1 MANIIDKIYDNTK
14 DGVPN
19 YSIDLIDGTRLYYR
33 GVVMNPLP
41 QSGDAINYT
50 VVNTKTSA
58 NGNQY
63 TNIKDVSVAYN
74 PDGQN
79 DAPNNNAPQQ
89 VGKLVSGDKVIGGV
103 YQSNQNNV
111 APTPPPQNNFNN
123 GMSKSDTQRLDIF
136 VTGVV
141 GRSMGS
147 GHFAVQDI
155 EELTKNAVRAFNEN
169 LKKL

>member
-1 MANIIDKIYDNTK
+1 MNIINKIYDNTK

-19 YSIDLIDGTRLYYR
+19 YSFDMEDGRRLYYS
-33 GVVMNPLP
+33 GVQMNPMP
-41 QSGDAINYT
+41 VTGDAINFT
-50 VVNTKTSA
+50 IIATKTSA

-63 TNIKDVSVAYN
+63 TTIKDVEVIKN
-74 PDGQN
+74 PDGHN
-79 DAPNNNAPQQ
+79 DAPQQ
-89 VGKLVSGDKVIGGV
+89 L
-103 YQSNQNNV
+103 SNVVDNV
-111 APTPPPQNNFNN
+111 APTAPQNNFSN

-147 GHFAVQDI
+147 GHFSVQDI

>member
-1 MANIIDKIYDNTK
+1 MIIDKIFDNTK

-33 GVVMNPLP
+33 GVSMNPMP
-41 QSGDAINYT
+41 QKGDAINYT
-50 VVNTKTSA
+50 VINTKTSA

-63 TNIKDVSVAYN
+63 TNIKDLEVAIN
-74 PDGQN
+74 PSEQQ
-79 DAPNNNAPQQ
+79 ASYQQSEPEYAPQPQ
-89 VGKLVSGDKVIGGV
+89 
-103 YQSNQNNV
+103 YT
-111 APTPPPQNNFNN
+111 PTPPPVPQANTTYTPKPATGFN
-123 GMSKSDTQRLDIF
+123 KSDTQRLDIF

-147 GHFAVQDI
+147 GHFSVSDI

-169 LKKL
+169 LKEL

>member
-1 MANIIDKIYDNTK
+1 MTNIIDKIYDNTK

-19 YSIDLIDGTRLYYR
+19 YSFDLIDGTRLYYR
-33 GVVMNPLP
+33 GVNMNPMP
-41 QSGDAINYT
+41 VSGDAINFT
-50 VVNTKTSA
+50 VINTKTSA

-63 TNIKDVSVAYN
+63 TNIKDVEVIKN

-79 DAPNNNAPQQ
+79 DAPQQ
-89 VGKLVSGDKVIGGV
+89 LG
-103 YQSNQNNV
+103 NV
-111 APTPPPQNNFNN
+111 VNKANIVPPGN
-123 GMSKSDTQRLDIF
+123 GINKNETQRLDIF

-147 GHFAVQDI
+147 GHFSVNDI
-155 EELTKNAVRAFNEN
+155 GELTKNAVNAFNEN

>member
-1 MANIIDKIYDNTK
+1 MNIINKIYDNTN

-19 YSIDLIDGTRLYYR
+19 YSFDMEDGRRLYYS
-33 GVVMNPLP
+33 GVQMNPMP
-41 QSGDAINYT
+41 VNGDAINFT
-50 VVNTKTSA
+50 IIATKTSA

-63 TNIKDVSVAYN
+63 TTIKDVEVIKN
-74 PDGQN
+74 PDGHN
-79 DAPNNNAPQQ
+79 DAPQQ
-89 VGKLVSGDKVIGGV
+89 L
-103 YQSNQNNV
+103 SNVVENV
-111 APTPPPQNNFNN
+111 APTTPQNNFNN

-147 GHFAVQDI
+147 GHFSVQDI

>member
-1 MANIIDKIYDNTK
+1 MIIDKIFDNTK

-33 GVVMNPLP
+33 GTVMNPMP
-41 QSGDAINYT
+41 QKGDAINYT
-50 VVNTKTSA
+50 VINTKTSA

-63 TNIKDVSVAYN
+63 TNIKDVEIASM
-74 PDGQN
+74 PDNGQ
-79 DAPNNNAPQQ
+79 PVYTPTQAPQ
-89 VGKLVSGDKVIGGV
+89 
-103 YQSNQNNV
+103 
-111 APTPPPQNNFNN
+111 PPQPMPQANNTYTPKQPTG
-123 GMSKSDTQRLDIF
+123 GMNKSDTQRLDIF

-147 GHFAVQDI
+147 GHFSVNDI
-155 EELTKNAVRAFNEN
+155 EELTKNAVRAFDEN